1 VVAGLTSPARGV
13 AEGDPL
19 AEANHCNVST
29 SRLESFSDGVIA
41 VAITLLVLFVA
52 VPDHSTDLA
61 HDLGHQWPSYAAYAT
76 SFITIGIIWINHHVM
91 ISRLRQ
97 ADRLILILNL
107 VLLLT
112 IGLLPFAT
120 DLFATYLTNA
130 HGQHLAA
137 AIYAGA
143 FLVMSL
149 AFSALNSHI
158 LLQKDHLL
166 HTKLPDHERRQ
177 ILTRSL
183 RGILPYAIATGL
195 AIVSPYITFAICVA
209 IAVYYALPIGSGG
222 GLDLNSPV
230 G

>member
-1 VVAGLTSPARGV
+1 M
-13 AEGDPL
+13 
-19 AEANHCNVST
+19 
-29 SRLESFSDGVIA
+29 ESFSDGVIA
-41 VAITLLVLFVA
+41 VAITLLVLDLA
-52 VPDHSTDLA
+52 VPDPGTTHHLA
-61 HDLGHQWPSYAAYAT
+61 HALGSRWPSYAAYAI

-91 ISRLRQ
+91 IGRLRQ

-107 VLLLT
+107 ILLLT

-120 DLFATYLTNA
+120 HLFASYLNKG

-158 LLQKDHLL
+158 LLRKDHLM
-166 HTKLPDHERRQ
+166 HTELPAHERRRV
-177 ILTRSL
+177 LTRSV

-195 AIVSPYITFAICVA
+195 AAVSQYVTFAICAA

-222 GLDLNSPV
+222 TAPSLDLDSPV

>member
-1 VVAGLTSPARGV
+1 MPDRTGRVGGEFCT
-13 AEGDPL
+13 
-19 AEANHCNVST
+19 VST

-41 VAITLLVLFVA
+41 VAITLLVLGIV
-52 VPDHSTDLA
+52 VPEPKHGHALA
-61 HDLGHQWPSYAAYAT
+61 HELATRWPSYAAYAT

-91 ISRLRQ
+91 IGRLRQ

-120 DLFATYLTNA
+120 ELFAKYLNKS

-137 AIYAGA
+137 AVYAGA

-149 AFSALNSHI
+149 AFALLNAHI
-158 LLQKDHLL
+158 LLRKDHML
-166 HTKLPDHERRQ
+166 HTKLPPHERRR

-183 RGILPYAIATGL
+183 RGIVPYAVGAGL
-195 AIVSPYITFAICVA
+195 AAVSQYVTFAICAA
-209 IAVYYALPIGSGG
+209 IAVYYALPVGSGG
-222 GLDLNSPV
+222 EAGALDPDSPV